1 VVIIVRASVKSLVVP
16 LVFMRVCAAYRS
28 YKP

>member
-1 VVIIVRASVKSLVVP
+1 VVIIVRASVKSLIVP

-28 YKP
+28 CKP